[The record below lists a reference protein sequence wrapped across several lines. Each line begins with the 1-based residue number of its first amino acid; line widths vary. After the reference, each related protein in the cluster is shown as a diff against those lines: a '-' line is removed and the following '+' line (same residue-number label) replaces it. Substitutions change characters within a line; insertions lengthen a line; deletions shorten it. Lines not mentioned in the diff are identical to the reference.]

1 MSEFPHAIVVENL
14 TKRFKQK
21 HYSRSLKG
29 ALMSGIK
36 RGSEV
41 KLLTALDN
49 ISFTVP
55 HGETLAVIGWNGS
68 GKSTLLSIL
77 ARVYKATSGT
87 ANLYNREGETARLAP
102 LLALGAGFHPE
113 LNGLEN
119 IYFYGSLLGLTRA
132 QLDSK
137 QDEIIAFAELEEKI
151 DTVMHT
157 WNEGAKLRLGFAIAI
172 NTEPDVILVDEVLAV
187 GDEAFQ
193 NKCFRK
199 IEELQQ
205 EGKTIVFVS
214 HDLHVVERVA
224 TRVLWLNRG
233 VIQEDGD
240 VSEAL
245 AAYRNAAAQQAANE
259 PHLTKG
265 TA

>member
-14 TKRFKQK
+14 TKQFRVK

-29 ALMSGIK
+29 ALMSGLRRGGEIK
-36 RGSEV
+36 RM
-41 KLLTALDN
+41 TALDN
-49 ISFTVP
+49 VSFTVS

-87 ANLYNREGETARLAP
+87 AALYNREGGAARLAP

-119 IYFYGSLLGLTRA
+119 IHFYGSLLGLTRA

-151 DTVMHT
+151 DTVLHS
-157 WNEGAKLRLGFAIAI
+157 WNDGAKLRLGFAIAI
-172 NTEPDVILVDEVLAV
+172 NTDPDIILVDEVLAV

-193 NKCFRK
+193 QKCFLK
-199 IEELQQ
+199 IEDLQAK
-205 EGKTIVFVS
+205 GKTIVFVS

-224 TRVLWLNRG
+224 TRVLWLNKG
-233 VIQEDGD
+233 VIREDGD
-240 VSEAL
+240 ALPTL
-245 AAYRNAAAQQAANE
+245 AAYRAAAHQE
-259 PHLTKG
+259 RISPS
-265 TA
+265 